1 MQFLTLFT
9 LAAIATVSAAA
20 QQVQSASEGSC
31 SQGTPQCCSSVHD
44 GADAQSIKSLIGLDD
59 VAGQV
64 GLSCVSS
71 DLQRDLSLL
80 VPFSRFGAHPLV
92 FFFFIRIKFP
102 STLLVLLLPFLT
114 AARTLLVSLEVPS
127 LD

>member
-71 DLQRDLSLL
+71 DLQRDLSLWFHSL
-80 VPFSRFGAHPLV
+80 GLELTPCFLLFHQNQIPVNAVGASAA
-92 FFFFIRIKFP
+92 ISNSCKD
-102 STLLVLLLPFLT
+102 T
-114 AARTLLVSLEVPS
+114 AG
-127 LD
+127 